1 MNKLRKES
9 FDGLKAELIEFL
21 NGQERKIAGVVI
33 RVSSD
38 AGKLQQKNICRITFI
53 SSERLLCLSIL
64 ATSILAQLLGGDLTD
79 IKNEIFLPL
88 VGNISELPRHVE
100 FRVIFLD
107 RLHKKC
113 PYTIPYYPQRQP
125 TMTDGQ
131 YLE

>member
-1 MNKLRKES
+1 MNKLRKET

-21 NGQERKIAGVVI
+21 NGQEQRIAGGVI

-38 AGKLQQKNICRITFI
+38 AGKFQQRNICRITFI
-53 SSERLLCLSIL
+53 SLERLLCLSIL

-113 PYTIPYYPQRQP
+113 PYTIPYYPKRQP